1 MPLLHQLELGYQLG
15 WPRRSSFAEIQIDE
29 EGIPRQEGGV
39 PTCCTTGGV
48 EGSGQPCLP
57 NCRLDPRF
65 MKSSAQLEAERIAE
79 QEAKEHRSGLS
90 QSREAR
96 EAGRNGQAGQV
107 GQAGE
112 ASSSRRGPGRRQRR
126 HAKEELAG
134 EVSRF
139 WGPDGQYNPYGQF
152 FPAPPAPPRK
162 PGFWLWRQSEEA
174 SKMSSP
180 DPQYFVTDWMRRIS
194 NMNFKGWAA
203 GPVEIEPKVVANVS
217 KWHPP
222 PPLPR

>member
-1 MPLLHQLELGYQLG
+1 M
-15 WPRRSSFAEIQIDE
+15 
-29 EGIPRQEGGV
+29 V
-39 PTCCTTGGV
+39 V
-48 EGSGQPCLP
+48 PCLGMLMKNNDRTSKEMP
-57 NCRLDPRF
+57 PRSPTHDRLDPRF

-180 DPQYFVTDWMRRIS
+180 DPQYFVTDWVFDSDETHQQHELQRLG
-194 NMNFKGWAA
+194 GWSCRDRAE
-203 GPVEIEPKVVANVS
+203 GGGKCLEVAPATTFAS
-217 KWHPP
+217 MTWRG
-222 PPLPR
+222 LPQ